1 MKKDIK
7 IAIVGAGVSGLIA
20 AQVLESQGYSPTIYE
35 ASDRAG
41 GRVRTDVVAD
51 YQLDHGFQVL
61 LDAYPM
67 AKKYLDYKPLELG
80 QFLAGATIFKNGEEV
95 TLGDPLR
102 NISLL
107 LPTLLSGIGT
117 WSDKWKIFT
126 LNRELKSKS
135 LESIFAE
142 PETSTLSYL
151 KNKGFSEAIIND
163 FFRPFFSGI
172 FLEPNLS
179 TSSRMFQ
186 FVYKMF
192 GTGNAVLPKAGIAA
206 IPKQLVS
213 KLSNT
218 TIVYHS
224 KITGCADGKLVLADG
239 KQVVVDYTI
248 IATEASHL
256 VPNLRNQ
263 ELNWKSCDTLYFKT
277 KERSIQKPLIGLI
290 TDSEALI
297 NNIFYHSSLPMAHK
311 GVEQLLSVTVV
322 KAHTLNEKELV
333 QRVKEELAS
342 LCHITGTTF
351 LKRYLVKKALPDISN
366 IQYQMAPSETRLTP
380 KTFLAGDQH
389 LNGSLNAAMLSGEL
403 AAKAVIEAITE
414 TIVG

>member
-1 MKKDIK
+1 MK

-20 AQVLESQGYSPTIYE
+20 AQVLESQGYSTTIYE

-41 GRVRTDVVAD
+41 GRVKTDVLNG

-61 LDAYPM
+61 LDAYPV
-67 AKKYLDYKPLELG
+67 AKTYLDYASLG
-80 QFLAGATIFKNGEEV
+80 LTKFLPGAAIFKDGKQV

-102 NISLL
+102 NLSLL
-107 LPTLLSGIGT
+107 IPTLTSGIGT
-117 WSDKWKIFT
+117 LDDKWKIFS
-126 LNRELKSKS
+126 LNRELKKKPIDT
-135 LESIFAE
+135 IFTE
-142 PETSTLSYL
+142 TETSTLDYL
-151 KNKGFSEAIIND
+151 KSKGFSEGIINE
-163 FFRPFFSGI
+163 FFKPFFSGI

-192 GTGNAVLPKAGIAA
+192 GTGSAVLPKEGIEA

-213 KLSNT
+213 KLSKTNLVFNT
-218 TIVYHS
+218 KVES
-224 KITGCADGKLVLADG
+224 CADGRLICEDG
-239 KQVVVDYTI
+239 TEALVDYTI

-256 VPNLRNQ
+256 VSNLRNQ
-263 ELNWKSCDTLYFKT
+263 EQSWKSCDTLYFTT
-277 KERSIQKPLIGLI
+277 KDRAIQKPLIGLI
-290 TDSEALI
+290 TDSNALV
-297 NNIFYHSSLPMAHK
+297 NNIFYHSSLPMSHK
-311 GVEQLLSVTVV
+311 GVEQLLSITIV
-322 KAHTLNEKELV
+322 KNHTLSEKELV
-333 QRVKEELAS
+333 QQVKEELSS
-342 LCHITGTTF
+342 LCAITGITF
-351 LKRYLVKKALPDISN
+351 LKRYQIRKALPDLTN

-380 KTFLAGDQH
+380 TTFLAGDQL

>member
-7 IAIVGAGVSGLIA
+7 IAIVGAGVSGLVA
-20 AQVLESQGYSPTIYE
+20 AQVLESQGYYPTVYE

-41 GRVRTDVVAD
+41 GRVKTDVVEG

-67 AKKYLDYKPLELG
+67 AQKYLEYKPLELG
-80 QFLAGATIFKNGEEV
+80 KFLAGAAVFKNGKEV

-117 WSDKWKIFT
+117 WSDKWNIFT
-126 LNRELKSKS
+126 LNRELKKKS
-135 LESIFAE
+135 LEAIFAE

-151 KNKGFSEAIIND
+151 KNKGFSDAIIND

-192 GTGNAVLPKAGIAA
+192 GTGNAVLPKAGIEA
-206 IPKQLVS
+206 IPKQLLS
-213 KLSNT
+213 KLSKTNLVYNT
-218 TIVYHS
+218 
-224 KITGCADGKLVLADG
+224 KITICLDGKLVFTDG
-239 KQVVVDYTI
+239 KELMVDYTI
-248 IATEASHL
+248 IATEASDL

-263 ELNWKSCDTLYFKT
+263 ELLWKSCDTLYFKA

-297 NNIFYHSSLPMAHK
+297 NNIFYHSSLSMAHK
-311 GVEQLLSVTVV
+311 GVAQLLSVTVV
-322 KAHTLNEKELV
+322 KPHTLNEKELV
-333 QRVKEELAS
+333 QQVKKELAS
-342 LCHITGTTF
+342 LCHITDATF
-351 LKRYLVKKALPDISN
+351 LKRYQIKRALPDISN
-366 IQYQMAPSETRLTP
+366 IQYEMAPSETRLTP

-403 AAKAVIEAITE
+403 AAKAVLEAITE